1 MLKTVIPMSSI
12 AKMSIYVNSSKMTM
26 ANIKKKLGCQYIIN
40 LGLFNMTSFT
50 SAGYLTVNGKV
61 YSEVANPYGYAIDK
75 SGKKIVFSYGN
86 NVKYPNFAGC
96 YHVLVRDGAIAIDKS
111 TSNGYG
117 YTART
122 CVGITKSGDLLLFA
136 DQSNRSLYGIAEDAI
151 GWGCQTLLNYDGGG
165 STQCDFNG
173 NKLTSSRIVHNYLC
187 VWTGNTTTTDDD
199 TNTDTSNTTTS
210 TSTKK
215 KICIDP
221 GHGETCSNGS
231 PDGTYKEYEFAMDV
245 ATRLDAELQRCG
257 FDTKLTHTDNTD
269 IGLTE
274 RANISNTYG
283 ADFYISVHT
292 NASGTTWSSATGV
305 ETYCVA
311 LGGNAE
317 KFAKKVQAQL
327 IADTGMTN
335 RGVKTANY
343 TVLKKT
349 DAPAIL
355 VEYGFHTNQADVA
368 KLKTAEYRQQVAK
381 STAQAICEQFGV
393 SYVADTKNAATG
405 EKTASESTTETA
417 KSEFDLATEWVIA
430 QGISDGSNPTDT
442 PTRRQIWLML
452 YRALNNK

>member
-12 AKMSIYVNSSKMTM
+12 TKMSIYVNSSKLSM
-26 ANIKKKLGCQYIIN
+26 AKIKQKLGCQYIIN
-40 LGLFNMTSFT
+40 LGLFNMNTFT
-50 SAGYLTVNGKV
+50 SAGYLTVDGKV
-61 YSEVANPYGYAIDK
+61 YSQVANPYGYAIDK

-96 YHVLVRDGAIAIDKS
+96 YHVLVRDGEIAIDKA
-111 TSNGYG
+111 TSNKYG
-117 YTART
+117 YTARS
-122 CVGITKSGDLLLFA
+122 CVGLTKSGDLLLFA
-136 DQSNRSLYGIAEDAI
+136 DKSNRSLYGIAEDAV

-173 NKLTSSRIVHNYLC
+173 SKLTSSRIVHNYLC
-187 VWTGNTTTTDDD
+187 VWTGNTTTTKP
-199 TNTDTSNTTTS
+199 DTSNKTSTTT
-210 TSTKK
+210 TTTTAKK

-221 GHGETCSNGS
+221 GHGETCLNGS

-245 ATRLDAELQRCG
+245 ATRLNVELQRCG
-257 FDTKLTHTDNTD
+257 FDTKMTHTNNVD
-269 IGLTE
+269 ISLTE
-274 RANISNTYG
+274 RANISNNYN
-283 ADFYISVHT
+283 ADFYISIHT
-292 NASGTTWSSATGV
+292 NASGSSWNAANGI
-305 ETYCVA
+305 ETYCVS

-317 KFAKKVQAQL
+317 KFAKTVQSQL

-335 RGVKTANY
+335 RGVKTASY

-381 STAQAICEQFGV
+381 STAHAICTQFGV
-393 SYVADTKNAATG
+393 SYVAETNSGSSD
-405 EKTASESTTETA
+405 EKTDNTTTSTKT
-417 KSEFDLATEWVIA
+417 EFDLATEWVVA
-430 QGISDGSNPTDT
+430 RGISDGSNPTDI

-452 YRALNNK
+452 YRAFNNK